1 MLFRSDALDRH
12 VAWLRA
18 SGELEE
24 RRRSRLSDRVRD
36 EVRRMLERQVWQEG
50 GGNEALES
58 ALDALVGGTETP
70 YDVAARIVR
79 AAGGN
84 ATDAPG

>member
-1 MLFRSDALDRH
+1 
-12 VAWLRA
+12 
-18 SGELEE
+18 
-24 RRRSRLSDRVRD
+24 
-36 EVRRMLERQVWQEG
+36 MLERQVWQEG

-79 AAGGN
+79 AAGSN

>member
-1 MLFRSDALDRH
+1 
-12 VAWLRA
+12 
-18 SGELEE
+18 
-24 RRRSRLSDRVRD
+24 
-36 EVRRMLERQVWQEG
+36 MLERQVWQER

-79 AAGGN
+79 AAGSN